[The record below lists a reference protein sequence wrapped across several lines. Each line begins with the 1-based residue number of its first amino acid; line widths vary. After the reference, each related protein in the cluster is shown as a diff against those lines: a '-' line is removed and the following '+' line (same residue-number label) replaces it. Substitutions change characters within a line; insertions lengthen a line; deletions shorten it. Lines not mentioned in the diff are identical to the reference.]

1 MTYLTKDDMLRAA
14 RGNPDAQNKVLTE
27 AGKLYRAYSKKLA
40 SYLDS
45 DDVAQDASIRLMNSL
60 PQYNP
65 SVGSPI
71 TYLITIL
78 RRQITDNLRSKM
90 RRRAHESHLD
100 SFDKLEST
108 QEAICDQT
116 SKAEIENICK
126 QRLNSLKPAQR
137 ESILLSYAYGI
148 TRKTAGNLKG
158 CPEET
163 IKTHVHR
170 GIHILKKDLEHL
182 TT

>member
-14 RGNPDAQNKVLTE
+14 RGNPDAQNKVLAE

-40 SYLDS
+40 YPLDS

-60 PQYNP
+60 PRYDP
-65 SVGSPI
+65 SAGSPI
-71 TYLITIL
+71 TYLMTIL
-78 RRQITDNLRSKM
+78 RCQITDNLRSKM
-90 RRRAHESHLD
+90 RRRAHEGHLET
-100 SFDKLEST
+100 FETLESKEET
-108 QEAICDQT
+108 PYTRA
-116 SKAEIENICK
+116 SKAEIETMCK
-126 QRLNSLKPAQR
+126 EKLNSLKPAQR
-137 ESILLSYAYGI
+137 ESILLSYAHGI
-148 TRKTAGNLKG
+148 TRKNAGNLKG

-163 IKTHVHR
+163 IKTYVHR